1 MVELIQVQHPFQ
13 LGLSYTQMTT
23 NYLNNPS
30 CIKVSL
36 GVFNIWLWL
45 NLIYLVVKKFNQFVH
60 ASTVQHWQACKKV
73 LRYLRGIIGSA
84 LKFQLVK
91 ALFLKGFTNANWAN
105 NIDDRRSTSG
115 YCIFLGRNLIQW
127 SSRKQN
133 VVARSSTKSEY
144 RALAQDAT
152 EIVWLQ
158 SLFSELGLKTV

>member
-1 MVELIQVQHPFQ
+1 MTQ
-13 LGLSYTQMTT
+13 LDIS
-23 NYLNNPS
+23 
-30 CIKVSL
+30 
-36 GVFNIWLWL
+36 
-45 NLIYLVVKKFNQFVH
+45 LVVNKFNQFLY